1 MPLAERHPTVAAGPA
16 TYASRKRAIEETLLA
31 QDAVPATL
39 IRAGAIHGPH
49 STWAR
54 EWHFVKRILDGR
66 RVVVLAQRGESRFH
80 PISVHNLAE
89 LVWLAAEHPGRRVL
103 NAGDPGPP
111 TLLEI
116 ERATAAVLEHEWAE
130 VLIDDAVDG
139 VGETVWSAPRP
150 VVLELTEAEF
160 EVGYRPVTTYERALP
175 ETVAWL
181 VEATRD
187 RDWRD
192 VLPRTAELMAESFDY
207 EAEDRFLAA
216 LTGG

>member
-31 QDAVPATL
+31 QDAVPATM

-49 STWAR
+49 STWVR